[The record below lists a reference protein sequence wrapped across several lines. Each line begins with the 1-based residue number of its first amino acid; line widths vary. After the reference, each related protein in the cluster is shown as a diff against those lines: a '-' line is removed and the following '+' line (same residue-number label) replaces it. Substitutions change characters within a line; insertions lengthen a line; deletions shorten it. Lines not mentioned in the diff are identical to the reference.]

1 MRSPVMNC
9 ELEPVTNHKQL
20 GCIVERCTKDLL
32 ASHRIRV
39 RREPTGPGSITNG
52 CGGIVRIA
60 GKQCELSIVLICPD
74 SLLAETHPGVV
85 LMRDWAGELTNQLA
99 GRIKHALWNHGAGL
113 VYQTAPAVLDAS
125 MIDMSQA
132 REGHLAPLHFAANDN
147 PVAVLIDGFLD
158 SGLTL
163 EPADVEPY
171 VAEGGVV
178 ML

>member
-1 MRSPVMNC
+1 MRRLEMNC
-9 ELEPVTNHKQL
+9 ELVPVTDNKQL
-20 GCIVERCTKDLL
+20 GSIVERCTKDLL
-32 ASHRIRV
+32 ASHRIDV
-39 RREPTGPGSITNG
+39 RPELGHTESILSG

-74 SLLAETHPGVV
+74 ELLAETHPGVV

-125 MIDMSQA
+125 MITLA
-132 REGHLAPLHFAANDN
+132 REKTRHMAPLHFSANAN
-147 PVAVLIDGFLD
+147 PVVVMIDGFLD